1 MGSGGEDAF
10 LAFGRV
16 LAHEIPLVTPYSF
29 SYFTHFH
36 TFSRCLPQFRHTTML
51 TVQDL
56 NVFYG
61 PIQALHGV
69 SLQVNQGEAVAVLG
83 ANGAGKSTLIKAI
96 MGLVRPKSGAI
107 LLDGQA
113 IQGLPPWEHTA
124 RGLALVPE
132 GGRVFRDLSVE
143 QNLLLGGYLRDE
155 QANREQMAWV
165 YQLFPVLAERR
176 RQQAKTLSGG
186 EQQMLAIGRALMAR
200 PRLLLIDEVS
210 MGLMPILVQKVFQV
224 LGELRRQEVS
234 ILLVEQNA
242 AAALDVVDRAY
253 VLENGHM
260 VLEGPAERLRQE
272 PKVQAAYLGG

>member
-1 MGSGGEDAF
+1 
-10 LAFGRV
+10 
-16 LAHEIPLVTPYSF
+16 
-29 SYFTHFH
+29 
-36 TFSRCLPQFRHTTML
+36 ML
-51 TVQDL
+51 TIHDL
-56 NVFYG
+56 DVFYG

-96 MGLVRPKSGAI
+96 MGLVRPKSGTV
-107 LLDGQA
+107 LLDGKP
-113 IQGLPPWEHTA
+113 IQELPPWEHTA

-253 VLENGHM
+253 VLENGRM
-260 VLEGPAERLRQE
+260 VLEGPADVLRQE